1 MSHMISGAFHLE
13 LPPTPG
19 GGGHPHTSC
28 MVQPEG
34 GVLRAAKFERI
45 SSAVSERA
53 LTMPNTAM
61 SAARPVGPTVVA
73 FDFALQL
80 WDALRD
86 AVRAV
91 LTRRG

>member
-1 MSHMISGAFHLE
+1 
-13 LPPTPG
+13 
-19 GGGHPHTSC
+19 
-28 MVQPEG
+28 
-34 GVLRAAKFERI
+34 
-45 SSAVSERA
+45 
-53 LTMPNTAM
+53 MPDPAM
-61 SAARPVGPTVVA
+61 SAARPVGQSVVA